1 MLVASRTIRA
11 HELYDSCESRNH
23 RMNVMAGSRPP
34 PIRSAMDIEK
44 ALVRSIEKRT
54 GGRVRS
60 LQTHILGGRVVLR
73 GVANSYHVVQLA
85 IAGLFEAFHAMNLDK
100 PEDVELDMDVWPDG
114 SVFGSDLTPVLASC
128 EENS

>member
-11 HELYDSCESRNH
+11 HELQDRRESRNH
-23 RMNVMAGSRPP
+23 RMNMMGGSRPP

-60 LQTHILGGRVVLR
+60 LQTHILGERVVLR
-73 GVANSYHVVQLA
+73 GAASSYHVVQLA

-100 PEDVELDMDVWPDG
+100 PEDVELDMDVLPDG
-114 SVFGSDLTPVLASC
+114 SAFGSALNPVSARC